1 MEDIISSVP
10 YAGEFFALLTAI
22 TWAFGVVL
30 FKKSGETA
38 HPVGLNLFK
47 NIMALLLILPAML
60 LLGESLI
67 LPVSKADYLLALA
80 SGALGIGIAD
90 TLFFKS
96 LNLLGAGFSAII
108 DCLYSPFTIGLSVLW
123 LGDHLSLLQICG
135 AIMIV
140 SAVLTAT
147 NMRHHMSV
155 SPSEFV
161 AGTIWGCWLW
171 QPCLSALS
179 WSSRC

>member
-1 MEDIISSVP
+1 MISRKG
-10 YAGEFFALLTAI
+10 A
-22 TWAFGVVL
+22 
-30 FKKSGETA
+30 ET
-38 HPVGLNLFK
+38 
-47 NIMALLLILPAML
+47 
-60 LLGESLI
+60 
-67 LPVSKADYLLALA
+67 LA
-80 SGALGIGIAD
+80 SGRIADLASFQGGLSAGLGKRRAGIGIAD

-161 AGTIWGCWLW
+161 AGTIWGGAGCG
-171 QPCLSALS
+171 SALS

>member
-1 MEDIISSVP
+1 MISRKGAETLASGRIADP
-10 YAGEFFALLTAI
+10 AI
-22 TWAFGVVL
+22 
-30 FKKSGETA
+30 
-38 HPVGLNLFK
+38 
-47 NIMALLLILPAML
+47 
-60 LLGESLI
+60 
-67 LPVSKADYLLALA
+67 SKEDYLLALA

-108 DCLYSPFTIGLSVLW
+108 DCQYSPFTIGLSVLW
-123 LGDHLSLLQICG
+123 LRDHLSLLQICG

-161 AGTIWGCWLW
+161 AGTDLGGCLAVASHVC
-171 QPCLSALS
+171 QHCHGQA
-179 WSSRC
+179 